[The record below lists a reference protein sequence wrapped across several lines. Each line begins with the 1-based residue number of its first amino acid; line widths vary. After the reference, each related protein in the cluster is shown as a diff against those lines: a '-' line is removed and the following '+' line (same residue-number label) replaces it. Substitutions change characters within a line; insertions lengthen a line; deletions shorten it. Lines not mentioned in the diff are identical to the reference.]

1 MLQETVWALS
11 NIRSSLRRVAI
22 ITSCFESEH
31 TITRNTGTRN
41 DGTRNTRGTI
51 EQCRNNGKPE
61 QQNAEQQRNRQY
73 VFFFLLLLLLLL
85 LFQSLDVRASEN
97 PSAS

>member
-11 NIRSSLRRVAI
+11 NIRSSLRRVAV
-22 ITSCFESEH
+22 ITSCSESEH

-51 EQCRNNGKPE
+51 EQCRKTGTTE
-61 QQNAEQQRNRQY
+61 RGTAAE
-73 VFFFLLLLLLLL
+73 
-85 LFQSLDVRASEN
+85 
-97 PSAS
+97 